1 MVECGSAGGWGRG
14 IIGMCNVFVGSGVY
28 CLLYGDDCYGGV
40 HSAPHKNI
48 SHASNTTIPH
58 ASTSAFYHQQYF
70 YNFTTF
76 NESFYKILTYKFY
89 SADRISK
96 IMCLK

>member
-1 MVECGSAGGWGRG
+1 MCFDPRIIVGG
-14 IIGMCNVFVGSGVY
+14 FFF
-28 CLLYGDDCYGGV
+28 LLKATVTSTHDLKYSFGTHSTHQRKQAV

-48 SHASNTTIPH
+48 AHAYNTTIPH

-76 NESFYKILTYKFY
+76 NDSFYKILTYKF
-89 SADRISK
+89 
-96 IMCLK
+96 